1 MIPLGNDFD
10 IILTYIPSS
19 DEQYHPIKHDLKA
32 HPEFPVGGAHLVG
45 GANSRHENVSKNVY
59 VKAKELGPLGEARAG
74 CAPTGFANGII
85 LIKKFFIILDSKLRF
100 HSKIIQ
106 QFFSNLS

>member
-10 IILTYIPSS
+10 IILTFIPSS

-45 GANSRHENVSKNVY
+45 GRQLPTRKRFEKCVCQSERIGTLRGGARRVRPHWIRQWHHSNQEVFYNSGFQ
-59 VKAKELGPLGEARAG
+59 VK
-74 CAPTGFANGII
+74 I
-85 LIKKFFIILDSKLRF
+85 S
-100 HSKIIQ
+100 
-106 QFFSNLS
+106 